1 MISRYLT
8 RIARPL
14 AAVSILLAAC
24 GGAATSSGTTTA
36 PTTAAAATTSTP
48 ASTASAATSPATT
61 TTSAGTWTVSNTS
74 KATVRVREQLVGVN
88 LPSDAV
94 LVATGATGT
103 FLLKDDGTFSSDAK
117 ITFDLTTLASDK
129 SDRDNFVKMDT
140 LQTRQFPKAEFVP
153 TKTSG
158 MTLPM
163 PTSGELTFKLTGQ
176 ITIHGKTK
184 EVTFDV
190 VAKRSGN
197 ELTATA
203 TASPSWKFGDFGMSA
218 PSVPF
223 RVVSVVDEIRVVV
236 DLVATVKA

>member
-1 MISRYLT
+1 MSSGYMS
-8 RIARPL
+8 RIAMPL
-14 AAVSILLAAC
+14 ATASLLLAAC
-24 GGAATSSGTTTA
+24 GGAAVAPSASPA
-36 PTTAAAATTSTP
+36 PTAVAATATP
-48 ASTASAATSPATT
+48 TPTATATSVSTVTT
-61 TTSAGTWTVSNTS
+61 GTWTISDTS
-74 KATVRVREQLVGVN
+74 RATVRVREQLVGVN

-103 FLLKDDGTFSSDAK
+103 FVLKDDGTFSSDSK
-117 ITFDLTTLASDK
+117 ITFDLTTLASDQR
-129 SDRDNFVKMDT
+129 DRDNFVKMDT
-140 LQTRQFPKAEFVP
+140 LQVRQFPKAEFVP

-158 MTLPM
+158 LVLPM
-163 PTSGELTFKLTGQ
+163 PASGEFTFKLTGQ

-197 ELTATA
+197 DLTATA
-203 TASPSWKFGDFGMSA
+203 TAAPTWKFGDFGMSA

-236 DLVATVKA
+236 DLVATVKV

>member
-1 MISRYLT
+1 MT
-8 RIARPL
+8 FQHPKRIAVAL
-14 AAVSILLAAC
+14 ATASFLLAAC
-24 GGAATSSGTTTA
+24 GGAAVAPSATAA
-36 PTTAAAATTSTP
+36 PTAVVATATP
-48 ASTASAATSPATT
+48 TATASPTNVTT
-61 TTSAGTWTVSNTS
+61 VTTGTWTISDTS

-103 FLLKDDGTFSSDAK
+103 FVLKDDGTFSSDSK
-117 ITFDLTTLASDK
+117 ISFDLTTLASDQR
-129 SDRDNFVKMDT
+129 DRDNFVKMDT

-158 MTLPM
+158 LTLPM
-163 PTSGELTFKLTGQ
+163 PASGEFTFKLTGQ

-184 EVTFDV
+184 EATFDV
-190 VAKRSGN
+190 LAKRSGN
-197 ELTATA
+197 DLTATA
-203 TASPSWKFGDFGMSA
+203 TAAPTWKFGDFGMTA

>member
-1 MISRYLT
+1 MTSRYSN
-8 RIARPL
+8 RIAVPL
-14 AAVSILLAAC
+14 ATVGFLLAAC
-24 GGAATSSGTTTA
+24 GGAAVAPSATPAATVVVATA
-36 PTTAAAATTSTP
+36 TPTPTATAAATTNV
-48 ASTASAATSPATT
+48 TT
-61 TTSAGTWTVSNTS
+61 VTTGTWTISDTS

-103 FLLKDDGTFSSDAK
+103 FVLKDDGTFSSDSK
-117 ITFDLTTLASDK
+117 ISFDLTTLASDQR
-129 SDRDNFVKMDT
+129 DRDNFVKMDT
-140 LQTRQFPKAEFVP
+140 LQIRQFPKAEFVP
-153 TKTSG
+153 TKATG
-158 MTLPM
+158 LTLPM
-163 PTSGELTFKLTGQ
+163 PASGEFTFKLTGQ

-190 VAKRSGN
+190 VAKRSGSD
-197 ELTATA
+197 LTATA
-203 TASPSWKFGDFGMSA
+203 TAAPTWKFGDFGMSA

>member
-1 MISRYLT
+1 MISRYLS
-8 RIARPL
+8 RIAVPL
-14 AAVSILLAAC
+14 ATASLLFASC
-24 GGAATSSGTTTA
+24 GGAAPATATTA
-36 PTTAAAATTSTP
+36 PTVVTTASSPTLTVSAATTTMSP
-48 ASTASAATSPATT
+48 VAT
-61 TTSAGTWTVSNTS
+61 GTWTVSDTS

-103 FLLKDDGTFSSDAK
+103 FVLKDDGTFSSDSK
-117 ITFDLTTLASDK
+117 ITFDLTTLASDQR
-129 SDRDNFVKMDT
+129 DRDNFVKMDT
-140 LQTRQFPKAEFVP
+140 LQTRQFPKADFVP

-158 MTLPM
+158 LTLPM
-163 PTSGELTFKLTGQ
+163 PASGEFTFKLIGQ
-176 ITIHGKTK
+176 MTIHGTTK

-190 VAKRSGN
+190 TAKRSGN

-203 TASPSWKFGDFGMSA
+203 TADPTWKFADFGMSA

-236 DLVATVKA
+236 DLVATLKA

>member
-1 MISRYLT
+1 MTSRYLD
-8 RIARPL
+8 RIAMPL
-14 AAVSILLAAC
+14 ATVGFLLAAC
-24 GGAATSSGTTTA
+24 GGAAVAPSATPAATVVVATA
-36 PTTAAAATTSTP
+36 TPTPTATAAATTNV
-48 ASTASAATSPATT
+48 TT
-61 TTSAGTWTVSNTS
+61 VTTGTWTISDTS

-103 FLLKDDGTFSSDAK
+103 FVLKDDGTFSSDSK
-117 ITFDLTTLASDK
+117 ISFDLTTLASDQR
-129 SDRDNFVKMDT
+129 DRDNFVKMDT
-140 LQTRQFPKAEFVP
+140 LQIRQFPKAEFVP
-153 TKTSG
+153 TKTTG
-158 MTLPM
+158 LTLPM
-163 PTSGELTFKLTGQ
+163 PASGEFTFKLTGQ

-190 VAKRSGN
+190 VAKRNGN
-197 ELTATA
+197 DLVATA
-203 TASPSWKFGDFGMSA
+203 TAAPTWKFGDFGMSA

>member
-1 MISRYLT
+1 MTFHMT
-8 RIARPL
+8 RVAVPL
-14 AAVSILLAAC
+14 ATASLLLAAC
-24 GGAATSSGTTTA
+24 GGAAVAPSATPA
-36 PTTAAAATTSTP
+36 PTAVVATATATP
-48 ASTASAATSPATT
+48 TATAATSATSATT
-61 TTSAGTWTVSNTS
+61 ITTGTWTVSDTS

-103 FLLKDDGTFSSDAK
+103 FVLKDDGSFSSDSK
-117 ITFDLTTLASDK
+117 ITFDLTTLTSDQR
-129 SDRDNFVKMDT
+129 DRDNFVKMDT

-158 MTLPM
+158 LTLPM
-163 PTSGELTFKLTGQ
+163 PASGEFTFKLTGQ
-176 ITIHGKTK
+176 MTIHGKTK

-190 VAKRSGN
+190 AAKRSGN

-203 TASPSWKFGDFGMSA
+203 TAAPTWKFGDFGMSA

>member
-1 MISRYLT
+1 MTLQHIRH
-8 RIARPL
+8 
-14 AAVSILLAAC
+14 AVPFATASLLLAAC
-24 GGAATSSGTTTA
+24 GGAAVAPSATPVPTA
-36 PTTAAAATTSTP
+36 AVATATPTPTAAATAAASATSATTVT
-48 ASTASAATSPATT
+48 
-61 TTSAGTWTVSNTS
+61 AGTWTISTTS

-94 LVATGATGT
+94 LVATGATGM
-103 FLLKDDGTFSSDAK
+103 FVLKDDGTFSSDSK
-117 ITFDLTTLASDK
+117 ITFDLTTLASDQR
-129 SDRDNFVKMDT
+129 DRDNFVKMDT

-158 MTLPM
+158 LTLPM
-163 PTSGELTFKLTGQ
+163 PANGEFTFKLTGQ

-190 VAKRSGN
+190 VATRSGN
-197 ELTATA
+197 DLTATA
-203 TASPSWKFGDFGMSA
+203 TAAPTWKFGDFGMTA

>member
-1 MISRYLT
+1 MTSRYSS
-8 RIARPL
+8 RITVPL
-14 AAVSILLAAC
+14 AIASFLLAAC
-24 GGAATSSGTTTA
+24 GGAAVAPSATPSTTLVAATPTPTA
-36 PTTAAAATTSTP
+36 TAAASPTNVTTV
-48 ASTASAATSPATT
+48 TT
-61 TTSAGTWTVSNTS
+61 GTWTISDTS

-94 LVATGATGT
+94 LVATGATGM
-103 FLLKDDGTFSSDAK
+103 FVLRDDGTFPSDSK
-117 ITFDLTTLASDK
+117 ISFDLTTLASDQR
-129 SDRDNFVKMDT
+129 DRDNFVKMDT
-140 LQTRQFPKAEFVP
+140 LQIRQFPKAEFVP
-153 TKTSG
+153 TKMSG
-158 MTLPM
+158 LVVPM
-163 PTSGELTFKLTGQ
+163 PASGEFTFKLTGQ

-197 ELTATA
+197 DLTATA
-203 TASPSWKFGDFGMSA
+203 TAAPTWKFGDFGMSA

>member
-1 MISRYLT
+1 MISRYLS
-8 RIARPL
+8 RLAMPL
-14 AAVSILLAAC
+14 ATASLLFAAC
-24 GGAATSSGTTTA
+24 GGAAT
-36 PTTAAAATTSTP
+36 PTTATTSPTVVATTSSPTP
-48 ASTASAATSPATT
+48 TASAATTNTNTVAT
-61 TTSAGTWTVSNTS
+61 GTWTVSDTS

-103 FLLKDDGTFSSDAK
+103 FIVKDDGTFSSDSK
-117 ITFDLTTLASDK
+117 ITFDLTTLASDQR
-129 SDRDNFVKMDT
+129 DRDNFVKMDT

-158 MTLPM
+158 LTLPM
-163 PTSGELTFKLTGQ
+163 PASGEFTFKLTGLM
-176 ITIHGKTK
+176 TIHGTTK

-190 VAKRSGN
+190 SAKRSGN

-203 TASPSWKFGDFGMSA
+203 TAAPTWKFADFGMSA

-236 DLVATVKA
+236 DLVATLKA

>member
-1 MISRYLT
+1 MTSRYLD
-8 RIARPL
+8 RITMLL
-14 AAVSILLAAC
+14 AAASLLLAAC
-24 GGAATSSGTTTA
+24 GGAAVEPSASLAPTAVATSTA
-36 PTTAAAATTSTP
+36 PTPTATVATSTTSVATV
-48 ASTASAATSPATT
+48 ST
-61 TTSAGTWTVSNTS
+61 GTWTISDTS

-103 FLLKDDGTFSSDAK
+103 FVLKDDGTFSSDSK
-117 ITFDLTTLASDK
+117 ITFDLTTLASDQR
-129 SDRDNFVKMDT
+129 DRDSFVKMDT

-158 MTLPM
+158 LVLPM
-163 PTSGELTFKLTGQ
+163 PASGEFTFKLTGQ
-176 ITIHGKTK
+176 MTIHGVTK

-190 VAKRSGN
+190 LAKRSGN
-197 ELTATA
+197 DLTATA
-203 TASPSWKFGDFGMSA
+203 TAAPTWKFGDFGMSA

>member
-8 RIARPL
+8 RIAVPF
-14 AAVSILLAAC
+14 ATASFLLAAC
-24 GGAATSSGTTTA
+24 GAAATPPSATAA
-36 PTTAAAATTSTP
+36 PTTAATVSTP
-48 ASTASAATSPATT
+48 APSASVAT
-61 TTSAGTWTVSNTS
+61 TTSATTVTTGTWTVSDTS

-103 FLLKDDGTFSSDAK
+103 FVLKDDGTFSSDSK
-117 ITFDLTTLASDK
+117 ITFDLTTLASDQR
-129 SDRDNFVKMDT
+129 DRDNFVKMDT
-140 LQTRQFPKAEFVP
+140 LQTRQFPRADFVP

-158 MTLPM
+158 LVLPM
-163 PTSGELTFKLTGQ
+163 PTSGEFTFKLTSL

-190 VAKRSGN
+190 VAKRNGS

-203 TASPSWKFGDFGMSA
+203 TAAPSWKFADFGMSA

-223 RVVSVVDEIRVVV
+223 RVVSVVDEIRVAV

>member
-1 MISRYLT
+1 MISRYLS
-8 RIARPL
+8 RIAVPL
-14 AAVSILLAAC
+14 ATASLLFASC
-24 GGAATSSGTTTA
+24 GGAAPATATTA
-36 PTTAAAATTSTP
+36 PTVVTTASSPTL
-48 ASTASAATSPATT
+48 TASAATTTMSPVAT
-61 TTSAGTWTVSNTS
+61 GTWTVSDTS

-103 FLLKDDGTFSSDAK
+103 FVLKDDGTFSTDSK
-117 ITFDLTTLASDK
+117 ITFDLTTLASDQR
-129 SDRDNFVKMDT
+129 DRDNFVKMDT
-140 LQTRQFPKAEFVP
+140 LQTRQFPKADFVP

-158 MTLPM
+158 LTLPM
-163 PTSGELTFKLTGQ
+163 PASGEFTFKLIGQ
-176 ITIHGKTK
+176 MTIHGTTK

-190 VAKRSGN
+190 TAKRSGN

-203 TASPSWKFGDFGMSA
+203 TADPTWKFADFGMSA

-236 DLVATVKA
+236 DLVATLKA